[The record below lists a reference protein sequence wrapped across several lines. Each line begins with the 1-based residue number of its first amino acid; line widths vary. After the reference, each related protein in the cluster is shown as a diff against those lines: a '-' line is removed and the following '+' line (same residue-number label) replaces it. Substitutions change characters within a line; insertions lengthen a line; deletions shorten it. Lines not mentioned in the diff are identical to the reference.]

1 MDGRCARAVRVK
13 KRAVTREGGS
23 DAGEGASESSV
34 SSSAGARSSG
44 TELEARK
51 RAFWETFWTTLEE
64 NRGKAPFM
72 KRRGTDDGRERRS
85 SGDEDARTEVW
96 TVPKGSDT
104 FWGRCTIGG
113 LMLAV
118 AFAWSAWELT
128 HWPTVRFVAMN
139 PSVFVFNPLGLDAEA
154 SVSVVLEIVRRLA
167 KPTLRFIASWCA
179 MRSHWRAMWATFAA
193 SFLCPNVLSEVL

>member
-1 MDGRCARAVRVK
+1 M
-13 KRAVTREGGS
+13 
-23 DAGEGASESSV
+23 DAGGVESSA
-34 SSSAGARSSG
+34 SSSSSGTSSSG

-51 RAFWETFWTTLEE
+51 RAVWETFWTTLDE

-85 SGDEDARTEVW
+85 SGDEDARAEVW

-113 LMLAV
+113 LMLAIG
-118 AFAWSAWELT
+118 FAWSAWYLT
-128 HWPTVRFVAMN
+128 HWPTVRFAVMN
-139 PSVFVFNPLGLDAEA
+139 PSVFVFNPFGVDADA
-154 SVSVVLEIVRRLA
+154 SVSVVVEIVRRLA

-179 MRSHWRAMWATFAA
+179 LRSHWRAMWATFGA
-193 SFLCPNVLSEVL
+193 SFLCPAVLSEVV